1 MASHFTLLAIA
12 LLMIGVL
19 LVVIS
24 VVSMIGFIYMVKYM
38 GGYMGMMR
46 GIPASYGLV
55 VPIIFLIVGIVI
67 IISSLL
73 AARQPIPSQAR
84 HEAID
89 DSVLRLLPE
98 QERRVMEYLEKSGG
112 EAFQYKVARD
122 LAMSKVKSWRIIK
135 RLEEKGLV
143 EVVKVKGRNVVK
155 IRGNNEKKGA
165 S

>member
-1 MASHFTLLAIA
+1 
-12 LLMIGVL
+12 
-19 LVVIS
+19 
-24 VVSMIGFIYMVKYM
+24 
-38 GGYMGMMR
+38 
-46 GIPASYGLV
+46 
-55 VPIIFLIVGIVI
+55 VI

-73 AARQPIPSQAR
+73 AARHPIPSQAR